1 MNRSL
6 KYALHFLLIL
16 ATQLLLFEHLDLGL
30 YLYPMPYL
38 IFLLLFPCTYPT
50 AGLMLWAFAF
60 GFFLDVLG
68 GPTLLGLHTSACVT
82 LAALRNGLI
91 KTVTVKGDLDSLTVP
106 GFVQFGA
113 LRYSFFVL
121 LCVAI
126 HHTAYFMLEAF
137 SFLFFWHTLA
147 RLTCS
152 VLLNTLLILLFQR
165 TFFEQRR

>member
-1 MNRSL
+1 MNRGI
-6 KYALHFLLIL
+6 KYVLHFLLIL
-16 ATQLLLFEHLDLGL
+16 AEQLLLYEHQNLGL

-38 IFLLLFPCTYPT
+38 IFMLLFPCTYPT

-82 LAALRNGLI
+82 LAALLNGLNI
-91 KTVTVKGDLDSLTVP
+91 ADTVIGDLDSLTVP

-121 LCVAI
+121 LCVTI

-147 RLTCS
+147 RITCS

-165 TFFEQRR
+165 TFFELRR